1 MSPCLSKPVMDLMR
15 DWLGPTI
22 EQQLGRVL
30 RCIEQGPAGSPSS
43 EKVPYEDDGSNMRVR
58 SKKVG
63 YLQILKVSPI
73 PILSHI

>member
-1 MSPCLSKPVMDLMR
+1 MDLMR

-30 RCIEQGPAGSPSS
+30 HCIEQGSAGSPSS

-73 PILSHI
+73 TILSHIQ